1 MLSATQIADFERDGF
16 LIVKEVIDRQSLTD
30 LRIQFVAR
38 VDDLISRY
46 QRLSKM
52 PPTADNDS
60 FDKKLTLLLQHAP
73 EAYEHLDISLP
84 LLSDMASRVP
94 DWQLLF
100 GPAWKDGAGIFA
112 DDSIFNLVTNPNII
126 AISRQLLGEEIALN
140 PVQHVRIKPPQR
152 FLPSASKLDANVSRT
167 LWHQDEAVITEDAR
181 QTNILTVW
189 VAISDATTHNGCMFA
204 VVGSHHD
211 NARPTVADYG
221 LETHCPGKILPA
233 EIYIPDE
240 SVDKA
245 RLVALEARAGDV
257 VLLHRRTIHGAG
269 KNKSDGIRWSFDLR
283 YQPVSHVSGRDCFPL
298 FTLSGETDAI
308 VKNAENYRQSWHD
321 RP

>member
-1 MLSATQIADFERDGF
+1 MC
-16 LIVKEVIDRQSLTD
+16 
-30 LRIQFVAR
+30 
-38 VDDLISRY
+38 
-46 QRLSKM
+46 
-52 PPTADNDS
+52 P
-60 FDKKLTLLLQHAP
+60 
-73 EAYEHLDISLP
+73 
-84 LLSDMASRVP
+84 
-94 DWQLLF
+94 
-100 GPAWKDGAGIFA
+100 
-112 DDSIFNLVTNPNII
+112 
-126 AISRQLLGEEIALN
+126 
-140 PVQHVRIKPPQR
+140 
-152 FLPSASKLDANVSRT
+152 RT

-245 RLVALEARAGDV
+245 RLVALEARAVMWFCYTDAPSTV
-257 VLLHRRTIHGAG
+257 PEKTNQTV
-269 KNKSDGIRWSFDLR
+269 SDGALICAITC
-283 YQPVSHVSGRDCFPL
+283 QPCQRTRLLPL

-308 VKNAENYRQSWHD
+308 VKNAENYRQSWHAARD
-321 RP
+321 NIVSGKIPAVFNNRWEKYREAPLCAERKNHVATNGFFYSNEKRHTRRL

>member
-1 MLSATQIADFERDGF
+1 
-16 LIVKEVIDRQSLTD
+16 
-30 LRIQFVAR
+30 
-38 VDDLISRY
+38 
-46 QRLSKM
+46 
-52 PPTADNDS
+52 
-60 FDKKLTLLLQHAP
+60 
-73 EAYEHLDISLP
+73 
-84 LLSDMASRVP
+84 
-94 DWQLLF
+94 
-100 GPAWKDGAGIFA
+100 
-112 DDSIFNLVTNPNII
+112 
-126 AISRQLLGEEIALN
+126 
-140 PVQHVRIKPPQR
+140 
-152 FLPSASKLDANVSRT
+152 
-167 LWHQDEAVITEDAR
+167 
-181 QTNILTVW
+181 
-189 VAISDATTHNGCMFA
+189 MFA

-308 VKNAENYRQSWHD
+308 VKNAENYRQSWHAARD
-321 RP
+321 NIVSGKIPAVFNNRWEKYREAPLCA